1 MIEKFKAIFS
11 KPPKDTYILVKEGNF
26 GVEMYVNEYLSRFNR
41 AYRRQ
46 LISFLKGIIEM
57 LEKQDKK

>member
-26 GVEMYVNEYLSRFNR
+26 GIEMYVNEYLSRFNR
-41 AYRRQ
+41 AYRIQ
-46 LISFLKGIIEM
+46 LISFLKGIIEI